1 MTQRRLANLVLLVS
15 LLAAACTPASIRAR
29 RDRERAESDRLGALE
44 ALPAGDRAALPGLE
58 RIARDATIP
67 AVAARS
73 AMRAGDLHR
82 DAGRPA
88 VASRWWRIA
97 ALRDPDGGWGRAAVE
112 RLHESW
118 KSLTAKEV
126 EARLRTLRHPA
137 LDGMLLY
144 LAAAAHAA
152 ATEGRARAVELCLWQ
167 RRLTPRSPWR
177 DDCEDLTLSLLG
189 QDDRIRFARA
199 LLLPLPS
206 DDPAAL
212 DSPRF
217 QRIELNLA
225 RDLAAANRGSEAAH
239 HLTRVVD
246 RYPSARLKDDA
257 LWLLAKLHRE
267 RGEPQQERRALKTL
281 VRNLPHSRYREEAE
295 AIIRSRKNFVHS
307 RSEP

>member
-1 MTQRRLANLVLLVS
+1 MTPRRLAILAFLLP
-15 LLAAACTPASIRAR
+15 LLAASCTPASVRTW
-29 RDRERAESDRLGALE
+29 RDWERAESDRVCALE
-44 ALPAGDRAALPGLE
+44 ALPAGERAALPGLE
-58 RIARDATIP
+58 RIARDASIP
-67 AVAARS
+67 LVAAR
-73 AMRAGDLHR
+73 AAVRAGDLHR
-82 DAGRPA
+82 DAGRPD
-88 VASRWWRIA
+88 VASLWWRIA
-97 ALRDPDGGWGRAAVE
+97 VLRDPDGGWGRAAVE

-118 KSLTAKEV
+118 KSLTRKEI

-152 ATEGRARAVELCLWQ
+152 APEGRARAVELCLWQ
-167 RRLTPRSPWR
+167 RRLTPRSSWR

-189 QDDRIRFARA
+189 RDDRIRFAEA

-206 DDPAAL
+206 DDPATL

-225 RDLAAANRGSEAAH
+225 QDLAAADRGREAAH

-257 LWLLAKLHRE
+257 LWLLALLHRE
-267 RGEPQQERRALKTL
+267 RGETRREQRALQTL
-281 VRNLPHSRYREEAE
+281 VENLPHSCYREEAE
-295 AIIRSRKNFVHS
+295 ALL
-307 RSEP
+307 SEFHR